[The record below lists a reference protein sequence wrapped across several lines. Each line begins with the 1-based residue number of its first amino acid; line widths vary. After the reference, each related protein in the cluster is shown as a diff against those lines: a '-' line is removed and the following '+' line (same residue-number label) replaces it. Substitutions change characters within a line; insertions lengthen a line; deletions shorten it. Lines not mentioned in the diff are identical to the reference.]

1 MKNKQQQN
9 QLKLINE
16 FSKVAG
22 YKIKFINLF
31 ILISNGQSE
40 NEIIKENV
48 NRMKRNRTNWDTIF
62 VNYLSHN

>member
-40 NEIIKENV
+40 NEIIKEDV
-48 NRMKRNRTNWDTIF
+48 NRMKRKRTNWDTIF